1 MTWGNLPL
9 DLLMS
14 NILSYSTLEFNFK
27 EQNV

>member
-9 DLLMS
+9 DLMS
-14 NILSYSTLEFNFK
+14 NILSYSTQEFNFK